1 MFGSTASASS
11 VPADALAE
19 AVGDALAEAL
29 ADGEA
34 EPDALAEGD
43 AEELAEA
50 DAEAEADALAEA
62 DDDALCEGLADAD
75 PDGDALADP
84 DGDALAD
91 ADADPDGEASSSGAS
106 LGETT
111 SSESQLFNP
120 VTVATGRPSVHA
132 STSSAKPK
140 TSVTSAS
147 FSEVTVIVT
156 SEPTRSMTPGSVLMK
171 AASGAEADADTNDPG
186 AQIVMRPPPTSAAIR
201 PSVANAALA
210 ILRMFSSRRLS
221 VAGSL
226 WSVCDHI

>member
-1 MFGSTASASS
+1 MFGSTAAALS

-50 DAEAEADALAEA
+50 DAEAVADALAEA

-75 PDGDALADP
+75 PDGDALAD
-84 DGDALAD
+84 AE
-91 ADADPDGEASSSGAS
+91 ADPDGEASSSGAS
-106 LGETT
+106 LCETT

-210 ILRMFSSRRLS
+210 ILRMFSSRRLF
-221 VAGSL
+221 VVGSL